1 MRALIPTAALLSV
14 GALLAGCNAYAQPS
28 GQYPAQSSAAN
39 SAGSSGRQ
47 CFYAANVTGF
57 RQGPGDIIYVN
68 TNARDYYELRTLGYC
83 AARLDFENQIAL
95 RSRGGG
101 FICSGYDAEIY
112 IPDAL
117 GTTYCPVRSNRKLSP
132 HEVAALR
139 AQRR

>member
-1 MRALIPTAALLSV
+1 MRALIPTAALL
-14 GALLAGCNAYAQPS
+14 LLAGCNAYAQPVGPYS
-28 GQYPAQSSAAN
+28 SQSPAGTA
-39 SAGSSGRQ
+39 GRQ

-68 TNARDYYELRTLGYC
+68 TNARDYYELRTLGHC
-83 AARLDFENQIAL
+83 AARLDFENRIAL
-95 RSRGGG
+95 RSRSGA

-117 GTTYCPVRSNRKLSP
+117 GSTYCPVRSNRKLAP
-132 HEVAALR
+132 EEVARLR

>member
-1 MRALIPTAALLSV
+1 MKALVLSTTLV
-14 GALLAGCNAYAQPS
+14 ALAGCNADGPPPGPAPAQPS
-28 GQYPAQSSAAN
+28 AA
-39 SAGSSGRQ
+39 GGGRQ

-57 RQGPGDIIYVN
+57 RQGPGDIVYVN

-83 AARLDFENQIAL
+83 AARLDFENRIAL

-117 GTTYCPVRSNRKLSP
+117 GTTYCPVRSNRKLTP
-132 HEVAALR
+132 DEVATLR
-139 AQRR
+139 AQPRRK